1 MSYLTLPIKTAW
13 LSRVKFDTE
22 YPSLCSTHER
32 EKKHRNDMLGSK
44 NLQKEGKIEITVFC
58 LFVCLQG
65 SGSFNCYYYF
75 FNLFIFN
82 WSIVALQCCVGF
94 CHTST

>member
-13 LSRVKFDTE
+13 LSSVKFDTE

-44 NLQKEGKIEITVFC
+44 NLQKEEKIEIPVFC
-58 LFVCLQG
+58 LFV
-65 SGSFNCYYYF
+65 YRAV
-75 FNLFIFN
+75 
-82 WSIVALQCCVGF
+82 VALIVIIF
-94 CHTST
+94 F